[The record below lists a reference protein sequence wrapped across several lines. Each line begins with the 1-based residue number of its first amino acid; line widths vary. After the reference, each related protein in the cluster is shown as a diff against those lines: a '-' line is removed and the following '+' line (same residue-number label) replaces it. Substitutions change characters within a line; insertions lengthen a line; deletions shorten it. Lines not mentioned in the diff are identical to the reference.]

1 MNLLEERNWVYTMC
15 KDALYKYKFPD
26 RSNAIDEAR
35 KGCGKRTGAKPITSK
50 SKFVSDK
57 PIIKEILQEYES

>member
-1 MNLLEERNWVYTMC
+1 MC